1 MRRLSLLLALVPLAF
16 GCGAEEKD
24 GLSASAG
31 AVKDAGSSRIDMT
44 LTEND
49 KPIYTATGYIDY
61 ARGLGRFGMSWGAE
75 SSSPSDIMEGRYIGQ
90 TMWFGWRF
98 GEKMRWLE
106 SDDEGEPTGS
116 EEFLPG
122 PGGTTPERILSV
134 LRASSKEVEEV
145 GREEVR
151 GVETTHYRAHLDPQK
166 YELYSDGEPT
176 EQIVDAWV
184 DEAGL
189 ARRLSMPEGAGTMTF
204 ELFDFGVKVEVEAPP
219 ADEIVSEEE
228 FNKLMQA
235 ECESRP
241 KDRRHVLCE
250 GTISEESGEESLP
263 AETLE
268 LDE

>member
-1 MRRLSLLLALVPLAF
+1 MRRLCLLLVLVPLAF
-16 GCGAEEKD
+16 GCGAEGKD

-49 KPIYTATGYIDY
+49 KTIYTATGYIDY
-61 ARGLGRFGMSWGAE
+61 ARNLGRFGMSWGE
-75 SSSPSDIMEGRYIGQ
+75 NSSGPNDVMEGRFIGR

-98 GEKMRWLE
+98 GEKMRWLK
-106 SDDEGEPTGS
+106 S
-116 EEFLPG
+116 EEVAKPSGTDFVPG
-122 PGGTTPERILSV
+122 APGGTTPDRILSV

-151 GVETTHYRAHLDPQK
+151 GVETTHYRAHLDPEK

-176 EQIVDAWV
+176 KQIVDAWV
-184 DEAGL
+184 DAAGL
-189 ARRLSMPEGAGTMTF
+189 VRRLSMPDGAATMTF

-219 ADEIVSEEE
+219 ADEVVSEEE
-228 FNKLMQA
+228 FDKLMQE
-235 ECESRP
+235 ECKSRP
-241 KDRRHVLCE
+241 KASRPVFCE
-250 GTISEESGEESLP
+250 GTISEESGEEPP
-263 AETLE
+263 ATQE

>member
-1 MRRLSLLLALVPLAF
+1 MRRLCLLLVLVPLAL

-49 KPIYTATGYIDY
+49 KTIYTATGYIDY
-61 ARGLGRFGMSWGAE
+61 ARNLGRFGMSWGE
-75 SSSPSDIMEGRYIGQ
+75 NSSGPNDIMEGRFIGR

-98 GEKMRWLE
+98 GEKMRWLKSVDE
-106 SDDEGEPTGS
+106 SEPSGS

-122 PGGTTPERILSV
+122 PGGTTPDRILSV

-145 GREEVR
+145 GHEEVR

-176 EQIVDAWV
+176 EQVVDAWV
-184 DEAGL
+184 DDAGL
-189 ARRLSMPEGAGTMTF
+189 VRRLSMPEGAGTMTF

-228 FNKLMQA
+228 FSKLMQE

-241 KDRRHVLCE
+241 KASRPVFCE
-250 GTISEESGEESLP
+250 GTISEESGEEEP
-263 AETLE
+263 AATQE